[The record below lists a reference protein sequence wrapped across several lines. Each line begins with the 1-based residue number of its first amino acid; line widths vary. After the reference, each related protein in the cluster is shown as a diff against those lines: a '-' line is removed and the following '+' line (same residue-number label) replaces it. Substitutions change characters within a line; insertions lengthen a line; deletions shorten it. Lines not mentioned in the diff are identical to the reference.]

1 MFKIL
6 LLAIAFWLLYSLLKR
21 YRNNMNQQPPAQS
34 KSQSGA
40 NDNSLMV
47 QCAYCQVH
55 LPSNESI
62 KQGQLHFCSQDHAR
76 QHQP

>member
-21 YRNNMNQQPPAQS
+21 YRNNMNQPTQA
-34 KSQSGA
+34 KSSSGA
-40 NDNSLMV
+40 DNSLMV
-47 QCAYCQVH
+47 QCAHCKVH

-62 KQGQLHFCSQDHAR
+62 QQGNLHFCSQDHAR